1 MTLESEDGNSIYTDT
16 ILFFD
21 FDYNATTG
29 TTRSAIGS
37 EDSSSL
43 DIEDMYKKKERKSML
58 SYHIIIMMVVTSR
71 VVK

>member
-29 TTRSAIGS
+29 TTSSAIGS
-37 EDSSSL
+37 EASSSL
-43 DIEDMYKKKERKSML
+43 DIEDMYKKKAAEELKKSCQPGEK
-58 SYHIIIMMVVTSR
+58 YD
-71 VVK
+71 